1 MYFENFPGLYYTLD
15 NNKTGQ
21 LVQDIFLRI
30 NLSEEIKNN
39 NVLYETYNIRDG
51 DTPEIVADIFY
62 NNPGLYW
69 IVLMSN
75 DILDP
80 RFQWPLDWHRLEK
93 YIDKKY
99 PCNLYLQSNVAY
111 NFNLGEIISGASGS
125 ARVIDKEGNRISVV
139 QIEGFFSET
148 ETIIGEV
155 TQYSATLVENDAF
168 ENTPEKIKQYEYSG
182 NAVVVDAYTYRGE
195 DEFLLALNTQTGSTG
210 TRYGNRRWT
219 KIVGGSGSDIVPITF
234 REYEIRYNDQKREIK
249 ILQPQYV
256 ARLVQEFKNKIST

>member
-1 MYFENFPGLYYTLD
+1 
-15 NNKTGQ
+15 
-21 LVQDIFLRI
+21 
-30 NLSEEIKNN
+30 
-39 NVLYETYNIRDG
+39 VLYRSKD
-51 DTPEIVADIFY
+51 
-62 NNPGLYW
+62 
-69 IVLMSN
+69 
-75 DILDP
+75 
-80 RFQWPLDWHRLEK
+80 
-93 YIDKKY
+93 
-99 PCNLYLQSNVAY
+99 
-111 NFNLGEIISGASGS
+111 
-125 ARVIDKEGNRISVV
+125 
-139 QIEGFFSET
+139 FFSET

-155 TQYSATLVENDAF
+155 TQYSAALVETDAF